1 MKVFAISD
9 LHLPGNNDKPMDIFG
24 DHWTDHWKQ
33 ISEGWLGMADE
44 DDIILIGGDISWA
57 MNYDDVKDDI
67 DKIASMPGYK
77 VILKGNHDY
86 WWQSVTKLRHMM
98 PEKMYAVQNDALR
111 LGDYVICGTRGW
123 TCPGT
128 KQFSS
133 DDEKIY
139 KREGERLKLSLAQAR
154 KLLDENTKL
163 IVMMHYPPF
172 NDRQEESVFTQQLEA
187 ANPDVV
193 IYGHLH
199 GFGAANAFEGNLRG
213 VEYKMTACDYLN
225 FTPVRIL

>member
-24 DHWTDHWKQ
+24 DHWSDHWQQ
-33 ISEGWLGMADE
+33 ISQTWANMVGEGDVV
-44 DDIILIGGDISWA
+44 LIGGDISWA
-57 MNYDDVKDDI
+57 MNYDDVKEDI
-67 DKIASMPGYK
+67 EKIASMPGHK

-98 PEKMYAVQNDALR
+98 PNKMYAVQNDALR

-123 TCPGT
+123 TCPGA
-128 KQFSS
+128 KQFSE

-139 KREGERLKLSLAQAR
+139 KREGERLKLSLMQAK
-154 KLLDENTKL
+154 KLSDDNTKL

-172 NDRQEESVFTQQLEA
+172 NDRQEENLFTQQLEA
-187 ANPDVV
+187 VRPDVV

-199 GFGAANAFEGNLRG
+199 GFGAASAFEGNLRG
-213 VEYKMTACDYLN
+213 VEYKMTACDYIN
-225 FTPVRIL
+225 FTPVRII